1 MRRLFSSFAPGA
13 PGIGMLLLRVA
24 TGGTAIAHGV
34 AVLLGGVAFPIAVFH
49 VLLILVGALLL
60 AGLWTPIAAIFVT
73 LSAIAEMIL
82 RSSLRP
88 ELLAMAIMAAAIAL
102 LGPGAWSVDARLYGW
117 KQIKIPAGKHEQDSP
132 D

>member
-1 MRRLFSSFAPGA
+1 
-13 PGIGMLLLRVA
+13 MLLLRLA
-24 TGGTAIAHGV
+24 TGGTLIGHAV
-34 AVLLGGVAFPIAVFH
+34 AVLLSGVALAPAAFH
-49 VLLILVGALLL
+49 VLLILFGALLL
-60 AGLWTPIAAIFVT
+60 AGLWTPIAAVFVT

-117 KQIKIPAGKHEQDSP
+117 KQIRIPAGRPEQDSS